1 MAPTLDITDQI
12 RNVEPGDYQVSV
24 ALHNADG
31 STVLVS
37 KSSPVTVPV
46 PTPLDEDPPTV
57 KVS

>member
-12 RNVEPGDYQVSV
+12 RNVEPGDYQVKVSLLD
-24 ALHNADG
+24 ATGA
-31 STVLVS
+31 TELVS
-37 KSSPVTVPV
+37 KNATVTVPV